1 MHYLINKIFQFLPKN
16 NSTTILIITYKV
28 MRVSFVWIQQDLAT
42 NFNDYINELINK
54 NVDFTYL
61 GY

>member
-1 MHYLINKIFQFLPKN
+1 MHYLINKIFQFLQRN

>member
-1 MHYLINKIFQFLPKN
+1 
-16 NSTTILIITYKV
+16 